1 MRYSQGRLIGRMES
15 LGFELQQET
24 NLAMLTGDVVKSSE
38 IEGEILN
45 PDQVRSSVAR
55 RLDMDTGGVTAPVA
69 QDVEGIVT
77 VMLDATKNYDQP
89 LTSDRM
95 FRWHSSLF
103 PNGWSD
109 SRRIS
114 VGVWRAGPMQLVS
127 RKRMGG
133 PEQVHFEGP
142 PADRVEQ
149 EMQDFLDWFNAP
161 SDAVAATDPVLKA
174 GLAHLW
180 FVTVHP
186 FDDGNGRMARA
197 IADMALARSEGSP
210 RRFYSMS
217 SQIMR
222 ERNAYYE
229 ILEQTQA
236 DTLDITAW
244 LDWFVGC
251 LHRAIESSEDTVS
264 TVLNRARFWERITGL
279 AVNERQHRMLN
290 LLLGDFKGN
299 LTTSKWGKMAKCS
312 HDTALRDI
320 TSLVDHGILARS
332 AEGGRSTNYY
342 LINGQ

>member
-1 MRYSQGRLIGRMES
+1 MGRMES

-55 RLDMDTGGVTAPVA
+55 RLDMDAGVVPIPAA

-77 VMLDATKNYDQP
+77 VTLDATANYEQP
-89 LTSDRM
+89 LTPDRM
-95 FRWHSSLF
+95 FGWHSSLF
-103 PNGWSD
+103 PGGWSD
-109 SRRIS
+109 GRRIS
-114 VGVWRAGPMQLVS
+114 AGVWRDGPMQVVSS
-127 RKRMGG
+127 RKMGG
-133 PEQVHFEGP
+133 TERVHFEAP
-142 PADRVEQ
+142 PAERVEQ
-149 EMQDFLDWFNAP
+149 EMRYFLDWFNVP
-161 SDAVAATDPVLKA
+161 SDADPATDPATDPVLRA

-186 FDDGNGRMARA
+186 FDDGNGRIARA

-222 ERNAYYE
+222 ERNVYYE
-229 ILEQTQA
+229 ILERTQT
-236 DTLDITAW
+236 DTMDVTAW

-251 LHRAIESSEDTVS
+251 LHRAIESSEDTIS
-264 TVLNRARFWERITGL
+264 TVLNGARFWEHIAGL
-279 AVNERQHRMLN
+279 AINERQHKLLN

-299 LTTSKWGKMAKCS
+299 LTTSKWGKIARCS

-320 TSLVDHGILARS
+320 TALVDNGILVRS
-332 AEGGRSTNYY
+332 AEGGRSTNYH
-342 LINGQ
+342 LVSGP

>member
-1 MRYSQGRLIGRMES
+1 MVS

-55 RLDMDTGGVTAPVA
+55 RLDMEVGGVATPIA
-69 QDVEGIVT
+69 QNIEGIVT
-77 VMLDATKNYDQP
+77 VMLDATANYEQP

-95 FRWHSSLF
+95 FGWHSSLF
-103 PNGWSD
+103 PGGWSD

-114 VGVWRAGPMQLVS
+114 VGVWRDGPMQVVS
-127 RKRMGG
+127 SKKMGG
-133 PEQVHFEGP
+133 PERVHFEAP
-142 PADRVEQ
+142 LAERVEQ
-149 EMQDFLDWFNAP
+149 EMQNFLDWFNAP
-161 SDAVAATDPVLKA
+161 PDTDPVLKA

-186 FDDGNGRMARA
+186 FDDGNGRIARA

-222 ERNAYYE
+222 ERNAYYA
-229 ILEQTQA
+229 ILEQTQTGTM
-236 DTLDITAW
+236 DVTAW

-251 LHRAIESSEDTVS
+251 LNRAIESSEDTIS
-264 TVLNRARFWERITGL
+264 TVLNKARFWERIADLTI
-279 AVNERQHRMLN
+279 NDRQHRMLN

-299 LTTSKWGKMAKCS
+299 LTTSKWGKIAKCS

-320 TSLVDHGILARS
+320 TSLVDYGVLARS

-342 LINGQ
+342 LVNGP